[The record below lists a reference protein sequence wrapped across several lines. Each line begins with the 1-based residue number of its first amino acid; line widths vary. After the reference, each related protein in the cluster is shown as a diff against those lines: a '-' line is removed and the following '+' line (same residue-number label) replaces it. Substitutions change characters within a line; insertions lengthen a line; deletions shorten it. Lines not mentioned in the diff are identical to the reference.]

1 MMCSL
6 VRSVREAEQ
15 EARDGVSREGSLLL
29 FGHGGAEV
37 KQAGVGT
44 PSITRGGGV

>member
-15 EARDGVSREGSLLL
+15 EARDGVRLEGSLLL
-29 FGHGGAEV
+29 FGHGGTEV

-44 PSITRGGGV
+44 STVTRRS